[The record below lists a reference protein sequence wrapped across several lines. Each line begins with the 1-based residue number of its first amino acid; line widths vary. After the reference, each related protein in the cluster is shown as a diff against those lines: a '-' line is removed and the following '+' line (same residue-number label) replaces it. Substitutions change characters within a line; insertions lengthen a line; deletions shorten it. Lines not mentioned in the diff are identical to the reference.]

1 MAPVLGS
8 GGHGDHPQHLRPQDV
23 YTGHVLTYK
32 TILNTVQ
39 DVGWFLYLFNI
50 WIKDTGRAFTL
61 LVN

>member
-23 YTGHVLTYK
+23 YTGHIVQLITIITK
-32 TILNTVQ
+32 ILNAVQ
-39 DVGWFLYLFNI
+39 DVGWFL
-50 WIKDTGRAFTL
+50 KDTGRAFTL